1 MIFILGGRGFVGS
14 AFARAC
20 EHAGRE
26 YAVID
31 RHTYGD
37 FVGRRC
43 EVLINAAGNSK
54 KFLAAR
60 DPIGDFDAS
69 VRSVRASVMDF
80 RFDVF
85 VHASSC
91 DVYPDCSSPS
101 LTSEDQPLDVAAQ
114 SPYGFYKYL
123 AEQCVRHGARQWLII
138 RFGGFV
144 GPGLKKNAI
153 FDILNGGPLWLDPGS
168 ELQYMRT
175 DEGAK
180 IVLEL
185 LDREIRNDV
194 FNVCGQGVVSLEEVI
209 RWASR
214 EVEVRPG
221 SPKVRYE
228 VNTRKIANVV
238 QIPETRTTV
247 FEFVRCQGGMGQ
259 EAPFGRAPGL
269 RQQS

>member
-26 YAVID
+26 CAVID

-60 DPIGDFDAS
+60 DPMGDFDAS

-168 ELQYMRT
+168 ELQYMPS

-194 FNVCGQGVVSLEEVI
+194 FNVCGRGVVRLEEVI
-209 RWASR
+209 RWAGR
-214 EVEVRPG
+214 KVEVRPG

-228 VNTRKIANVV
+228 VNTRKIANVA

-247 FEFVRCQGGMGQ
+247 FEFVRREWGMGR
-259 EAPFGRAPGL
+259 EASLGRAPGL